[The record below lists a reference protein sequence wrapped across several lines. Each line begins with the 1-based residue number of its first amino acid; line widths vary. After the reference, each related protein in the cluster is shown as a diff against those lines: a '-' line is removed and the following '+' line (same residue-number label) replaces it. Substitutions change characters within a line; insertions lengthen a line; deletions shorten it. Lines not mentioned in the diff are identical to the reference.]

1 MSDFHDLF
9 HVRWLFTFSNQSGI
23 INEVQNL
30 MEESFCAATD
40 TSSNIDADGMVSFYS
55 QSRFL
60 DIDDAHSFDIIL
72 LFTLLNNVDQI
83 LCLTDWLI
91 IMTASFSVISACYKI
106 YWIININLLETFQ
119 MFKIPH
125 SWHYCV
131 VAWWSACN
139 HWQVIAKVNLAQF
152 FKISLKLFLVC
163 ILIEY

>member
-1 MSDFHDLF
+1 MRFRTWWKKLF
-9 HVRWLFTFSNQSGI
+9 V
-23 INEVQNL
+23 
-30 MEESFCAATD
+30 AATD
-40 TSSNIDADGMVSFYS
+40 TSSNLDADGMVSFYS

-83 LCLTDWLI
+83 LRLTRLTNHNDCFI
-91 IMTASFSVISACYKI
+91 FSDIFRLQI

-125 SWHYCV
+125 SWHCCV
-131 VAWWSACN
+131 VVLSACN

-163 ILIEY
+163 ILIEYYKIFRKVLEVIWGPQCYCR

>member
-1 MSDFHDLF
+1 MSVFHDLV

-30 MEESFCAATD
+30 MEETFCAATD
-40 TSSNIDADGMVSFYS
+40 TSSNLNVDGMVSFYS

-83 LCLTDWLI
+83 LRLTRLTNHNDCFI
-91 IMTASFSVISACYKI
+91 FSDIFRLQI

-125 SWHYCV
+125 SWHCCV
-131 VAWWSACN
+131 V
-139 HWQVIAKVNLAQF
+139 V
-152 FKISLKLFLVC
+152 
-163 ILIEY
+163 